1 MRESCMTNQSQ
12 LKVVVD
18 TGMFD
23 PKIGASNNILD
34 ICRIAPKLYK
44 TVFYFFFQSAKS
56 ARINLL
62 KYACYKPLE
71 SIPVDKKRPFQ
82 YLRNVFQWVMFLR
95 KEHIDV
101 VHINYNSWGQSSTF
115 AAYLLRLNIVSRAGL
130 NTTSNSPSLKL
141 IKHYLANCEEQ
152 ANSLISSAHR
162 NKVHIVG
169 DLVDVRRLKN
179 AKKLELPFFNNSK
192 KLKIFYVGQLSER
205 KGRHIVIEAI
215 ANLSEKP
222 DVALVGGI
230 GMLMA
235 TH

>member
-1 MRESCMTNQSQ
+1 MTNQSQ